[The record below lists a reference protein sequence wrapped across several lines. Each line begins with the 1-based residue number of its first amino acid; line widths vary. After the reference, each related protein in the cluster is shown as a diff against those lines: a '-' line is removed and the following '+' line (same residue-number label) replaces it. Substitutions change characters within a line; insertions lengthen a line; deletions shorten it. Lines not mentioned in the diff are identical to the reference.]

1 MVVYCTECNE
11 ELSREHKTIDKLA
24 HTPGKAVQENVV
36 PASCTAEGS
45 YDEVVYCTECNE
57 EISREHKTIDKLA
70 HTLKLRKAKEATTE
84 EDGWKK
90 HYYCTECGKY
100 FADANGTKEVT
111 WDQIRIPR
119 IVIGKLGDIDGDGIV
134 TILDVTRIQ
143 RILADIVSADDT
155 MKKLGD
161 VNGDGDITIT
171 DATVLQRWLLGLN
184 QDLKIGEDV

>member
-1 MVVYCTECNE
+1 M
-11 ELSREHKTIDKLA
+11 
-24 HTPGKAVQENVV
+24 
-36 PASCTAEGS
+36 
-45 YDEVVYCTECNE
+45 
-57 EISREHKTIDKLA
+57 
-70 HTLKLRKAKEATTE
+70 
-84 EDGWKK
+84 
-90 HYYCTECGKY
+90 
-100 FADANGTKEVT
+100 
-111 WDQIRIPR
+111 
-119 IVIGKLGDIDGDGIV
+119 IGKLGDIDGDGIV